1 MLGFGIFLFHSLGQP
16 LFDHGLI
23 VEVSASREAFEA
35 TEHPR
40 IHSEGNRCRLLTL
53 GSRERRG
60 EESWVKLMVGPVV
73 SFLFWVGKEGDFLPL
88 ANLIEIA
95 QRDSLALRS

>member
-16 LFDHGLI
+16 LLDHRLI
-23 VEVSASREAFEA
+23 VEVSASRKAFKA

-40 IHSEGNRCRLLTL
+40 IHSKSNRGGLLTL
-53 GSRERRG
+53 GSRKRRG
-60 EESWVKLMVGPVV
+60 EESWIELMGSPVDG
-73 SFLFWVGKEGDFLPL
+73 FLFWVGKEGDFFPL
-88 ANLIEIA
+88 MNLSEVA